1 MVAKVSDYINAGNI
15 ASRQSRDIQ
24 AASIR
29 SGSDLSKIPQEAQ
42 RQRILTEI
50 EGRKA
55 STSVAKAGMNKDASI
70 KGAKMLVDKDARS
83 KSKSGSR
90 MAGAV
95 AAGGLLAATA
105 VMGKKKDK
113 KSRSRPKPPEFDYS
127 GQLSGI
133 DEQIA
138 ASRARTQSLLN
149 PQETADI
156 ATAPSANPSSLDVSQ
171 KALRDTISWAEGTWD
186 SKQGKPMYDVTFGY
200 QKFDNS
206 KPHPGTVIHGQ
217 NVSSAAHGAGQWMP
231 DTWREMHGGVNA
243 PMTPANQ
250 DAALIRIAKERG
262 GYDFSKPFA
271 EQASNLAGIWASFPT
286 KAGRSQYNLDD
297 GTPQPS
303 RRLQDLVNFYNS
315 REHHYNSNI

>member
-29 SGSDLSKIPQEAQ
+29 SGSDLSKISQEAQ
-42 RQRILTEI
+42 RQKILTEI

-55 STSVAKAGMNKDASI
+55 VTSVAKAGMNKDATV
-70 KGAKMLVDKDARS
+70 KGAKMLVDEDARS
-83 KSKSGSR
+83 SKGKAGKR
-90 MAGAV
+90 MAGVV
-95 AAGGLLAATA
+95 AAAGLIGVTA
-105 VMGKKKDK
+105 MNSKKDK
-113 KSRSRPKPPEFDYS
+113 KPRSRPKPPEFDYS
-127 GQLSGI
+127 GQLSEI

-156 ATAPSANPSSLDVSQ
+156 ATATLVTPSSLDVSQ

-186 SKQGKPMYDVTFGY
+186 AKQGKPMYDVTFGY

-206 KPHPGTVIHGQ
+206 KPHPGTIIHTEK
-217 NVSSAAHGAGQWMP
+217 VSSAAHGAGQWMP

-271 EQASNLAGIWASFPT
+271 EQASKLAGIWASFPT
-286 KAGRSQYNLDD
+286 KEGRSQYNLDD

-303 RRLQDLVNFYNS
+303 RRLQDLIDFYNS
-315 REHHYNSNI
+315 REHHYSSNI